1 MPAPKLS
8 PEHLHF
14 ARSAPINDIG
24 TPSSGFLTPPV
35 SAPHSMSPPPREEV
49 DDYLNARSHGRHRK
63 RAGRQSRHHRNT
75 VEEVEVQGRALRSP
89 KSTTRSIGVRSDSC
103 SASSMATEGE
113 SVSDAPFPPKSME
126 QLKLNTNVPSNP
138 QDTSEFD
145 TVRVPTWSTFN
156 VPGIE
161 NRDVESPAVNA
172 LRSLSQ
178 PLTLG
183 TESRILRRM
192 STALAATFGFLTP
205 GKDSMDS
212 SKTTCKR
219 STASREEGQHRN
231 NFSERDCPS
240 RRTTF
245 KGPKSATTTLEI
257 PATITLR
264 KASNMFMPSPVTS
277 SLSAS
282 IINGDA
288 YKPDPLAP
296 TSELLAFYA
305 TPVVS
310 RERPQRL
317 SGPSPKTSNPSSSVQ
332 VETSWNQAPFSRS
345 ELKKSISMA
354 QFNGIDCYSSPAE
367 STLTFTDVH
376 TAPGS
381 FAVESRSRKQSLS
394 FSESFRRMNFVHF
407 RSRNSVHEVIWRE
420 DDATSGSSFA
430 SDSSS
435 SPNQESRAK
444 SPTLCPQS
452 HSRSVL
458 VEQGDDAGLRITSF
472 PDKREINP
480 EESLFQ
486 WSWSGPPASAKNF
499 EPTGTSTNEWSEDAV
514 PKGGTNG
521 APTNRRNS
529 SSPLCSKPSASELC
543 EARSVRQLRKR
554 SSTSEW
560 RRIPLEDSKGP
571 VWSNIPRSQEQN
583 NTYFAGAG
591 AGIPRMQTFGTV
603 IMATGSERVHG
614 TFSGRRMSP
623 HPHTLPRAGPRG
635 SAGSSIGASS
645 HIRILPMN
653 G

>member
-1 MPAPKLS
+1 
-8 PEHLHF
+8 
-14 ARSAPINDIG
+14 
-24 TPSSGFLTPPV
+24 
-35 SAPHSMSPPPREEV
+35 MSPPPREEA
-49 DDYLNARSHGRHRK
+49 DDYLNAHSHGKYRK

-75 VEEVEVQGRALRSP
+75 VEEAEVPGLALRSP
-89 KSTTRSIGVRSDSC
+89 KSATRSIGVRSDSC
-103 SASSMATEGE
+103 SVSSLATDGE
-113 SVSDAPFPPKSME
+113 SVSDAPFPPRSME
-126 QLKLNTNVPSNP
+126 QLKLNTNVFLDS
-138 QDTSEFD
+138 QDTSDFD
-145 TVRVPTWSTFN
+145 KVRMPTWSTCN
-156 VPGIE
+156 VPGNE

-178 PLTLG
+178 PLTPD
-183 TESRILRRM
+183 TESGTLRRM

-205 GKDSMDS
+205 GKDSVDS
-212 SKTTCKR
+212 CKTTSKR
-219 STASREEGQHRN
+219 LTASREESQHRN
-231 NFSERDCPS
+231 NFSERSCPS

-245 KGPKSATTTLEI
+245 KGPKGATTTLET

-264 KASNMFMPSPVTS
+264 KASNMFMPSPAKS

-310 RERPQRL
+310 HEGPQRL
-317 SGPSPKTSNPSSSVQ
+317 RGSSPNTFNSSSSVQ
-332 VETSWNQAPFSRS
+332 VNTSWNQDAFSSS
-345 ELKKSISMA
+345 ERKKSISMA
-354 QFNGIDCYSSPAE
+354 QFSDIHCYSSPAE

-381 FAVESRSRKQSLS
+381 FAVESRSRKTSVSLP
-394 FSESFRRMNFVHF
+394 ESIRRISAVHF

-420 DDATSGSSFA
+420 DETTSGSSFA

-435 SPNQESRAK
+435 PPNRNSRAK
-444 SPTLCPQS
+444 SPTLCPQGPS
-452 HSRSVL
+452 APIL
-458 VEQGDDAGLRITSF
+458 IEQGDDACLRISPF

-486 WSWSGPPASAKNF
+486 WSWNGSPASANNIKPTQSSKN
-499 EPTGTSTNEWSEDAV
+499 ERSRDAV

-521 APTNRRNS
+521 APTSRRSS
-529 SSPLCSKPSASELC
+529 SSPLYSKPSASELC
-543 EARSVRQLRKR
+543 EAWSVWQLRKQ

-560 RRIPLEDSKGP
+560 RRDLVEGSEGP
-571 VWSNIPRSQEQN
+571 IWSHSPHSQEQN

-591 AGIPRMQTFGTV
+591 AGIPRMPTFGNGV
-603 IMATGSERVHG
+603 MATGSERVQE
-614 TFSGRRMSP
+614 TFAGRRMST
-623 HPHTLPRAGPRG
+623 HPPTLSRAGPRG

-645 HIRILPMN
+645 HVRITPMN